1 MPTLQCEFWNVGQ
14 GLFSSGR
21 IQMGDAPAFHWVYDC
36 GSASKNHQNLLS
48 KAIVSMDKL
57 YSTNIIDLMAISHFD
72 EDHINGVNQ
81 LLKNKTVRYWL
92 LPYYPLEQRLII
104 AYLKNI
110 SSEDALFEFYLSPIK
125 YLSEHYKI
133 ENIVLTFP
141 DDYSKTL
148 DEILTQE
155 EFNNILTNVILYKE
169 SELPNV
175 LDIEFF
181 PYNVPFSFVR
191 NCNKRVSG
199 LLNNV
204 TQAINTKPFNIGNV
218 TNVYNNFFQFRHKKD
233 SKYKNIISTFLYI
246 RSLSDSMFSRMCYQ
260 DLDGGGWHS
269 NLNNKDAILY
279 SGDGY
284 LKTKKQIDN
293 FEKSLGKDRIAKIAC
308 LQVPHH
314 GSHSNWKLSLSASY
328 QPKISI
334 FSADPY
340 ARYHHPHLL
349 VWLDFAKYKPI
360 LVDTKNHLTITL
372 S

>member
-21 IQMGDAPAFHWVYDC
+21 IQMGDAPDFHWVYDC
-36 GSASKNHQNLLS
+36 GSVSKNYQNLLS
-48 KAIVSMDKL
+48 KAIASMDKL
-57 YSTNIIDLMAISHFD
+57 YSTDMIDLMTISHFD

-104 AYLKNI
+104 AYLRNI
-110 SSEDALFEFYLSPIK
+110 SSENALFEFYLSPIK

-155 EFNNILTNVILYKE
+155 EINNVLTNVILYKE

-191 NCNKRVSG
+191 NCNKRVSV

-204 TQAINTKPFNIGNV
+204 I
-218 TNVYNNFFQFRHKKD
+218 
-233 SKYKNIISTFLYI
+233 
-246 RSLSDSMFSRMCYQ
+246 
-260 DLDGGGWHS
+260 
-269 NLNNKDAILY
+269 
-279 SGDGY
+279 
-284 LKTKKQIDN
+284 
-293 FEKSLGKDRIAKIAC
+293 
-308 LQVPHH
+308 
-314 GSHSNWKLSLSASY
+314 
-328 QPKISI
+328 
-334 FSADPY
+334 
-340 ARYHHPHLL
+340 
-349 VWLDFAKYKPI
+349 
-360 LVDTKNHLTITL
+360 
-372 S
+372 